1 MAENIV
7 IGVEGDVSSGKTS
20 VCKEL
25 IKMIPNSIFA
35 DAGLIAR
42 AIVMGVKK
50 SPLAI
55 PTLIKLL
62 AGKDVDPIDL
72 MKKLKLE
79 FKIEN
84 KQTVVYIKE
93 KKIEEKD
100 IQTEKNST
108 GVSKYTSKVNTDS
121 LYKFARSIIDK
132 YRKDYNVIVSARD
145 LIRIYPEMTAHVFIT
160 ASLEERVE
168 RRYKQFKGKYT
179 KEEIKETI
187 LKRDKMH
194 EEAGYNN
201 TYERTI
207 KVDVTNCKSAK
218 ESAEK
223 VLENIHITD
232 LEVASSTT

>member
-1 MAENIV
+1 MAKNIV

-25 IKMIPNSIFA
+25 VRMIPNSIFA

-42 AIVMGVKK
+42 AIVMSVKK
-50 SPLAI
+50 SPLAL

-62 AGKDVDPIDL
+62 LGKNVEPIDL
-72 MKKLKLE
+72 MKKLKLK
-79 FKIEN
+79 FKIEDS
-84 KQTVVYIKE
+84 QTQIYIKG
-93 KKIEEKD
+93 KRIEEKA

-145 LIRIYPEMTAHVFIT
+145 LVRIYPEMTAHIFIT
-160 ASLEERVE
+160 ASLDERVN
-168 RRYKQFKGKYT
+168 RRYNQFKGKYT
-179 KEEIKETI
+179 RQEIRETI

-194 EEAGYNN
+194 EEAGYNK
-201 TYERTI
+201 TCEKTI
-207 KVDVTNCKSAK
+207 KVDVTEYKSARQ
-218 ESAEK
+218 SAEK
-223 VLENIHITD
+223 ILKEINKKIGKTVT
-232 LEVASSTT
+232 A

>member
-1 MAENIV
+1 MSKNIV

-20 VCKEL
+20 ICKEL
-25 IKMIPNSIFA
+25 IKIIPNSVFA

-42 AIVMGVKK
+42 GIVMAVKK

-62 AGKDVDPIDL
+62 LGKNVEAVDL
-72 MKKLKLE
+72 MKKLQLE

-84 KQTVVYIKE
+84 SQTVIYIKG
-93 KKIEEKD
+93 KKVQEKD

-121 LYKFARSIIDK
+121 LYKFAASIIDK
-132 YRKDYNVIVSARD
+132 YREDYNVIVSARD
-145 LIRIYPEMTAHVFIT
+145 LVKIYPNMTVHVFIT
-160 ASLEERVE
+160 ASLEERVN
-168 RRYKQFKGKYT
+168 RRYNQFNGKYT

-194 EEAGYNN
+194 EIAGYNS
-201 TYERTI
+201 TYEKTV
-207 KVDVTNCKSAK
+207 KVDVTDCKSAK
-218 ESAEK
+218 ESADK
-223 VLENIHITD
+223 VMEAIDTKI
-232 LEVASSTT
+232 

>member
-25 IKMIPNSIFA
+25 TNLIPNSVFA

-62 AGKDVDPIDL
+62 LGKNVETVDLI
-72 MKKLKLE
+72 KKIKLE

-84 KQTVVYIKE
+84 KQTTIYIKG
-93 KKIEEKD
+93 KRIEEKD

-121 LYKFARSIIDK
+121 LYKFAAGMIDK
-132 YRKDYNVIVSARD
+132 YREEYNVIVSARD
-145 LIRIYPEMTAHVFIT
+145 LVRIYPEMTCHVFIT
-160 ASLEERVE
+160 ASLEERVN
-168 RRYKQFKGKYT
+168 RRYNQFNGKYS
-179 KEEIKETI
+179 KQEIKDTI

-194 EEAGYNN
+194 EKAGYNN
-201 TYERTI
+201 TYEKTI
-207 KVDVTNCKSAK
+207 KVDVTECKSAK

-223 VLENIHITD
+223 VMDSIKLK
-232 LEVASSTT
+232 L